1 MKCRGFTL
9 LELVIVLLLIAISS
23 MIGLRFISGMAHSQ
37 VSSAE
42 RGKALA
48 GARFAIERLRRELS
62 QAYGP
67 SVYVS
72 ADGRCLSY
80 VPVAAAGTYTGQV
93 RDANAEFIMPISL
106 QQSAL
111 NGTNMAINA
120 PSALDSALAAWQ
132 GYPAD
137 LPDHVVTLKNNITM
151 TNPLAFA
158 DAFSN
163 TSPSDFALDS
173 PKQRYTLLKRQQV
186 RFCSQ
191 DNGNLIRELRINNTW
206 QHPSKM
212 LSGLQ
217 ETNIFGEYYQVSQL
231 VTVDMTLSTRDGN
244 LVLSSQLQV
253 GYEP

>member
-9 LELVIVLLLIAISS
+9 LELVIVLLLIAVSS
-23 MIGLRFISGMAHSQ
+23 MIGLRFISDMAHSQ

-80 VPVAAAGTYTGQV
+80 VPVVAAGTYTGQV
-93 RDANAEFIMPISL
+93 RDASAEFIMPISL
-106 QQSAL
+106 QQSGL
-111 NGTNMAINA
+111 NGTNMAVNA
-120 PSALDSALAAWQ
+120 PSALGANLAAWQ

-137 LPDHVVTLKNNITM
+137 LPDNVVSLKADIVIANE
-151 TNPLAFA
+151 LSFA
-158 DAFSN
+158 ELFDN
-163 TSPSDFALDS
+163 TSPSDFEFGS
-173 PKQRYTLLKRQQV
+173 SHQRYTLLKREQV

-191 DNGNLIRELRINNTW
+191 DNGDLLRELRTNNTW
-206 QHPSKM
+206 QQPSKM

-217 ETNIFGEYYQVSQL
+217 DTNIFGKYDQASQL
-231 VTVDMTLSTRDGN
+231 VTVDIALSTRDGN